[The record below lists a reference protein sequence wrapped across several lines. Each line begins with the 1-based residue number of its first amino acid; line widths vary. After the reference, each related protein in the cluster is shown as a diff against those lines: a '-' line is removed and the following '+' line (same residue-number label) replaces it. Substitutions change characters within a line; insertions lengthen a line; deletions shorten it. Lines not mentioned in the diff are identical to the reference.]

1 MPWGVLCWTNH
12 ACMPGVKKVVSTLCS
27 FLTQCL
33 ILSYL
38 QKLHFLVLY
47 TNLYT

>member
-1 MPWGVLCWTNH
+1 MPWGVLCWTNQ
-12 ACMPGVKKVVSTLCS
+12 ASMQGEKKVVSTLCS
-27 FLTQCL
+27 ILTQCL

-38 QKLHFLVLY
+38 QKLHFHVFY